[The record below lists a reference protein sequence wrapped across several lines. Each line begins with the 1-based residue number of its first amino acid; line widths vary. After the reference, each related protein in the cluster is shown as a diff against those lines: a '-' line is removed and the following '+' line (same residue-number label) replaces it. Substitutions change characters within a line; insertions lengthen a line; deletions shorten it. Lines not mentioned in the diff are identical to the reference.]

1 MKKAKLLSLVGVLL
15 LVLFAVSA
23 CGGEGGEA
31 QETIKIGVNYEL
43 SGEVASFGSHTVNG
57 IQLAFEEINA
67 AGGVLGKQI
76 EPIVL
81 DNKGVAE
88 EATSVATNLIVNQ
101 GAVVHLGAAT
111 TGATLAA
118 IPVAMESQVPLL
130 TTSATALPVT
140 VDPLTGET
148 RDYVFRI
155 CFIDPWQGQVGA
167 RFAYQDLGVRKA
179 AVYFDNT
186 NDYSKGLAQSFI
198 DEFETLGGEIVGSEG
213 YGTGD
218 QEFRPTLNNFKNS
231 GAELI
236 YIPGYYQKVGLI
248 VRQAR
253 EIGLD
258 VPLLGGDGWDAPEL
272 IEVAGAENLNDA
284 YFTNHYSFQDPAE
297 KVQAFVEAYQAKY
310 GEIPDS
316 FSALGYDAAYLIA
329 DAINRAG
336 VAEPEA
342 IKDALAA
349 TTDFDAV
356 TGKLSFDE
364 QHNPVKEIAIIEL
377 VNGEQKLITK
387 IAPE

>member
-155 CFIDPWQGQVGA
+155 CFIDPWQGEVGA

-186 NDYSKGLAQSFI
+186 NDYSKGLAQSFM
-198 DEFETLGGEIVGSEG
+198 DEFEALGGQIVGSEG

-272 IEVAGAENLNDA
+272 LEVAGAENLNNA

-329 DAINRAG
+329 DAISRAG

-377 VNGEQKLITK
+377 VDGEQKLITK

>member
-1 MKKAKLLSLVGVLL
+1 MKKAKLLSLAGVLL

-118 IPVAMESQVPLL
+118 IPVAMESKVPLL

-186 NDYSKGLAQSFI
+186 NDYSKGLAQSFM

-272 IEVAGAENLNDA
+272 LEVAGAENLNDA

-329 DAINRAG
+329 DAITRAG

>member
-1 MKKAKLLSLVGVLL
+1 MKKAKFLSLVGVLL

-67 AGGVLGKQI
+67 AGGVLGRQI

-272 IEVAGAENLNDA
+272 IEVAGAENLNNA

>member
-1 MKKAKLLSLVGVLL
+1 MKKAKFLSLVGVLL

-67 AGGVLGKQI
+67 AGGVLGRQI

-272 IEVAGAENLNDA
+272 IEVAGAENLNNA

-377 VNGEQKLITK
+377 VDGEQKLITK

>member
-118 IPVAMESQVPLL
+118 IPVAMESKVPLL

-155 CFIDPWQGQVGA
+155 CFIDPWQGEVGA

-186 NDYSKGLAQSFI
+186 NDYSKGLAQSFM
-198 DEFETLGGEIVGSEG
+198 DEFETLGGQIVGSEG

-272 IEVAGAENLNDA
+272 IEVAGAENLNNA

>member
-1 MKKAKLLSLVGVLL
+1 MKKAKLLSLAGVLL

-118 IPVAMESQVPLL
+118 IPVAMESKVPLL

-186 NDYSKGLAQSFI
+186 NDYSKGLAQSFM
-198 DEFETLGGEIVGSEG
+198 DEFEALGGQIVGSEG

-272 IEVAGAENLNDA
+272 LEVAGAENLNDA

-329 DAINRAG
+329 DAITRAG